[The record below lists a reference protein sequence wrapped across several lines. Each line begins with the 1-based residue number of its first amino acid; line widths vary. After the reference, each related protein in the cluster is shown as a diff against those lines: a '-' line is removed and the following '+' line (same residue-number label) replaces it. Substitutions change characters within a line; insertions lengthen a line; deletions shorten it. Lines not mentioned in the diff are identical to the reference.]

1 MIRESATDFLL
12 QFEEWLSGRGEIA
25 WKHHIPSTSPEFV
38 DLPHD
43 LSPTLQAALEKQGIS
58 QLYSHQSQSYRV
70 ARQNR
75 DFVVVTPT
83 ASGKTLCY
91 NLPVVQ
97 TLLEDPEAR
106 ALYLF
111 PTKALSQDQQ
121 AELNEIALGGS
132 LPVKIQ
138 TYDGDTPA
146 SLRTVART
154 SARIVISNPDML
166 HSGILP
172 NHTKWVSFFS
182 KLRYVVV
189 DEMHSYRGV
198 FGSHVGNV
206 LRRLQRIAAFYGA
219 HPVFIFCSAT
229 IANPQELASSL
240 IEKPVELIDHNGA
253 GLGDKTLFFFNP
265 ALVDPVQ
272 GIRRSSA
279 TESEQIALYLLK
291 YGVKTILFA
300 RSRLQVELIAS
311 YMTENLANP
320 YNENN
325 GIKVSP
331 YRSGLLPSERR
342 AIEKGLRE
350 GSIQGVVSTNALEL
364 GVDIGGL
371 DAAVIAGYPGS
382 SASFWQQAGRAGR
395 RGGASLAVFVASSA
409 PLDQYFATHPEFF
422 LSQGAEAGHVDLDN
436 PYIFSDH
443 IKCAAFEIPFA
454 DKECFGSSSEED
466 TEEALALLES
476 EGVLRHTAARW
487 YWSSDGYPSEA
498 ISLRSATSDNV
509 VIVDTTRGAYSVIG
523 EMDRVSAKELLFEK
537 AVYIHL
543 GRQYMVKQL
552 DIEKRLCLVERSDV
566 EYWTDSITKTD
577 LEVLTEDVSEAL
589 FPDDAFAGSVFKRV
603 VGDVLVRTQAEKYK
617 KLRFYT
623 NENVGYGDISLPP
636 EEMQTRAL
644 ALVFEDGSR
653 AGKLLSAED
662 PASCAAILVGV
673 GRLFTSLAPVFL
685 LCDPKDLGISERVRD
700 PHFGWPTLYLYD
712 KYPGGTGLAEALSEK
727 LMPLL
732 NASLERIESCPCADG
747 CPSCIGVDLVSTF
760 VPMSV
765 PSGQQ
770 GPPGQRQDFDNHAIN
785 FKQKVAAFLRGGL
798 E

>member
-1 MIRESATDFLL
+1 MIRESATDFFP

-25 WKHHIPSTSPEFV
+25 WKHHIPSTPPEFV
-38 DLPHD
+38 ALPQD

-58 QLYSHQSQSYRV
+58 QLYSHQSQSYGL

-97 TLLEDPEAR
+97 TLLEDPAAR

-240 IEKPVELIDHNGA
+240 IEKPVALIDHNGA

-291 YGVKTILFA
+291 NGVKTILFA

-350 GSIQGVVSTNALEL
+350 GGIQGVVSTNALEL
-364 GVDIGGL
+364 GIDIGGL

-443 IKCAAFEIPFA
+443 IKCAAFEIPFE
-454 DKECFGSSSEED
+454 DKECFGKSSEED
-466 TEEALALLES
+466 TEEALALLEG

-498 ISLRSATSDNV
+498 ISLRSASSDNV

-523 EMDRVSAKELLFEK
+523 EMDRVSAKELLFDK

-577 LEVLTEDVSEAL
+577 LEVLTEDISEPL
-589 FPDDAFAGSVFKRV
+589 SYGDDDGGSVFRCV

-644 ALVFEDGSR
+644 ALVFEGVSR
-653 AGKLLSAED
+653 AGKLLGAED
-662 PASCAAILVGV
+662 PATCAAILVGV

-712 KYPGGTGLAEALSEK
+712 KYPGGTGLAEALSKK

-747 CPSCIGVDLVSTF
+747 CPSCIGVD
-760 VPMSV
+760 SV
-765 PSGQQ
+765 NNG
-770 GPPGQRQDFDNHAIN
+770 IN
-785 FKQKVAAFLRGGL
+785 FKQRIAAFLRGSL
-798 E
+798 A